1 MIQQTINFIF
11 SFCILLSFT
20 LSGDELQQ
28 NFFLQG
34 IELGISE
41 NYSAATNLFSER
53 AYKDTTDPAPHFF
66 LATLWQSKMMDFETQ
81 LWNDSFLSE
90 VEKTI
95 HLSKTRLLSQPENL
109 DIQFYY
115 ASALAYKSFQISRQ
129 GQYISGLRLG
139 FQAVERLNEIVFRD
153 SSYYDAYLGI
163 GSYLYWRSYLTRK
176 FSWLPFFHD
185 QRENGIKLIK
195 MSYERGTI
203 SKWAALSNLA
213 WISIKEERFD
223 EAIAWAELGLANFPN
238 SRFFLWPLGDAQFYK
253 EDFAAALA
261 TYNQL
266 LQSVTAEE
274 FNNRYNETV
283 LHLKI
288 AKCLYE
294 LSDYEESKFHAQIVM
309 EIEPHTEVQRRL
321 EEKRADAKD
330 ILKRIKRI
338 YELNAA
344 AIE

>member
-1 MIQQTINFIF
+1 MIPQKIKIIAVFCLLLF
-11 SFCILLSFT
+11 SSLPGTETRSAL
-20 LSGDELQQ
+20 
-28 NFFLQG
+28 FLQG
-34 IELGISE
+34 LEHSINEKYDAAIS
-41 NYSAATNLFSER
+41 LFSEC
-53 AYKDTTDPAPHFF
+53 AQEDPADPAPHFF
-66 LATLWQSKMMDFETQ
+66 LATIWQSKMMDFETQ
-81 LWNDSFLSE
+81 MWNDTFL
-90 VEKTI
+90 VEIERTI
-95 HLSKTRLLSQPENL
+95 HLCETWLSTQPDNP

-115 ASALAYKSFQISRQ
+115 ASALAYKSFHISRQ
-129 GQYISGLRLG
+129 GQYLTGLRLG
-139 FQAVERLNEIVFRD
+139 FQAVERLNEIVSRD
-153 SSYYDAYLGI
+153 SCYYDAYLGI

-176 FSWLPFFHD
+176 LTWLPFFRD
-185 QRENGIKLIK
+185 QRENGIELIK
-195 MSYERGTI
+195 MSYEHGTI

-213 WISIKEERFD
+213 WIYIKEERFE
-223 EAIAWAELGLANFPN
+223 EAITWAEAGLANFSN

-253 EDFAAALA
+253 EDFASALA

-294 LSDYEESKFHAQIVM
+294 LNNYEESKFHAQMVL
-309 EIEPHTEVQRRL
+309 EIEPHAEVQRRL

-338 YELNAA
+338 SELNAA